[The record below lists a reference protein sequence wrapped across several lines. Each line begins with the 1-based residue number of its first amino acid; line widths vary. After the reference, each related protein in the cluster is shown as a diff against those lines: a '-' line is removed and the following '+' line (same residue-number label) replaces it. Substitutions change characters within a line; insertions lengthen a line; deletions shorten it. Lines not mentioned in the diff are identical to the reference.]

1 MKRRYSWPLG
11 TLIGLV
17 MLLITLHIALPYL
30 VRDYLNERLANMGD
44 YRGQITDVGLALWR
58 GAYKINGLKIVKI
71 DGKYYAKVSSLTNSL
86 YSLVWHPITF
96 KDAETHW
103 AKDEISVAVNQ
114 GWINGY
120 DAKTFK
126 PNANMTRAEFL
137 KSLVAAMKIKAAD
150 SDTPFVDDTGWFRSY
165 IATGLKQS
173 IIKVEDYKENSFEP
187 NRVITREEIARMT
200 IRALGKD
207 AEGVKSGYL
216 AVAKKLEIMKGYPDG
231 TMGGDKNATR
241 AEAVVMVMNTL
252 TAKNGK
258 PVAYPKTKEELNA
271 MIQSLPSFKGT
282 TTLARNQSLLI
293 NLKGTDTFADNT
305 ITIEYVEDYKRT
317 SLNIYE
323 SSPEVRALVKDILKI
338 YYPTSY
344 EKAYSNYIKVDG
356 LKFSDSGSNI
366 ETKYDGR
373 LFIVYKVNDN
383 KAVSIKI
390 GG

>member
-1 MKRRYSWPLG
+1 MQK
-11 TLIGLV
+11 IGQ
-17 MLLITLHIALPYL
+17 AF
-30 VRDYLNERLANMGD
+30 
-44 YRGQITDVGLALWR
+44 LALTLLATMLMSAQ
-58 GAYKINGLKIVKI
+58 GAAAAAAFNDTK
-71 DGKYYAKVSSLTNSL
+71 
-86 YSLVWHPITF
+86 
-96 KDAETHW
+96 THW

-120 DAKTFK
+120 DAKNFK

-150 SDTPFVDDTGWFRSY
+150 SDTPFIDDTGWFRSY

-173 IIKVEDYKENSFEP
+173 IIKVGDYKENSFEP

-216 AVAKKLEIMKGYPDG
+216 ALAKKLEIMKGYPDG

-271 MIQSLPSFKGT
+271 LIQSLPSFKGT
-282 TTLARNQSLLI
+282 TTYGRNQTILI
-293 NLKGTDTFADNT
+293 NLKGTDDFQDNKV
-305 ITIEYVEDYKRT
+305 TIEYKAEIKRT
-317 SLNIYE
+317 TLNTFD
-323 SSPEVRALVKDILKI
+323 SSADVKALVKDILKV
-338 YYPTSY
+338 YYPKSY
-344 EKAYSNYIKVDG
+344 EKAYNSYLKVDSSKAG
-356 LKFSDSGSNI
+356 DVTDDI
-366 ETKYDGR
+366 ETTYDGR
-373 LFIVYKVNDN
+373 SFVVYKGSDN
-383 KAVSIKI
+383 TGVSFWI

>member
-1 MKRRYSWPLG
+1 MMQKIGRIFL
-11 TLIGLV
+11 TLTLLV
-17 MLLITLHIALPYL
+17 TML
-30 VRDYLNERLANMGD
+30 MGA
-44 YRGQITDVGLALWR
+44 QAASAAAAFTDT
-58 GAYKINGLKIVKI
+58 K
-71 DGKYYAKVSSLTNSL
+71 
-86 YSLVWHPITF
+86 
-96 KDAETHW
+96 THW
-103 AKDEISVAVNQ
+103 AKDEISAAVNQ

-137 KSLVAAMKIKAAD
+137 KSLVAALKIKAVD

-173 IIKVEDYKENSFEP
+173 IIKVGDYKENSFEP

-216 AVAKKLEIMKGYPDG
+216 AVAKKLEIMQGYPDG

-258 PVAYPKTKEELNA
+258 PVDYPKTKEQLNTT
-271 MIQSLPSFKGT
+271 IQSLPSFSGKTMYSREEVGV
-282 TTLARNQSLLI
+282 
-293 NLKGTDTFADNT
+293 NLKGSEVFDD
-305 ITIEYVEDYKRT
+305 YVLWIGYSASLKRT
-317 SLNIYE
+317 SIDTY
-323 SSPEVRALVKDILKI
+323 SSTTELKALIKDLLKL
-338 YYPTSY
+338 YYPNSY
-344 EKAYSNYIKVDG
+344 EKAYKNYVTVDG
-356 LKFSDSGSNI
+356 KKDNDTGRSF
-366 ETKYDGR
+366 ETTYDGR
-373 LFIVYKVNDN
+373 SFTVYKAKNI
-383 KAVSIKI
+383 AGVSIWI